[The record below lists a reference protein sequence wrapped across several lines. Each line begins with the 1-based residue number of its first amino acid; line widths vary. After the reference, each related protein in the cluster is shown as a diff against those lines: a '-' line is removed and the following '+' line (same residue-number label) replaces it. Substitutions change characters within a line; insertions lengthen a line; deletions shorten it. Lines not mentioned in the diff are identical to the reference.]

1 MKTPIPITADI
12 PITAAAT
19 AIPAIAPVDKECVLE
34 FGEIVCPSLPAVE
47 EEVEMA
53 PVAVAEVPC

>member
-1 MKTPIPITADI
+1 M
-12 PITAAAT
+12 TAATT

-34 FGEIVCPSLPAVE
+34 FGDMVCMLSPAVE

-53 PVAVAEVPC
+53 PVAMGAVPC

>member
-12 PITAAAT
+12 PMTVAAT

-34 FGEIVCPSLPAVE
+34 FGEMVCAISPAVE
-47 EEVEMA
+47 EEAEMA